1 MGNLIANYS
10 KKDKKD
16 SKALCS
22 NKKILLLLR
31 NSLNKF
37 KNSSLNISFAL
48 VTFAENIDQ

>member
-10 KKDKKD
+10 KKKD
-16 SKALCS
+16 NKALCC
-22 NKKILLLLR
+22 NKRILLLFIK
-31 NSLNKF
+31 SLSKF